1 MFFASQISMEPPCTS
16 GTQRYELPEFE
27 RDWQNSINGSR
38 GRRVG
43 PSVKPS
49 QRGHWPSTA
58 EAFDPNVSLYARGGG
73 NSVLQCAASILLCPS
88 NNVYASRGLVRRVRN
103 PTIAYLSHGGTG
115 LGSCPRGSTTE
126 SESAQRNACSRR
138 RRYGWM
144 ELRASINLMWR
155 SSATVSSWWYSS
167 NKSLSAW
174 RRPLSVVLY
183 ASEHSAWARAALAT
197 TVRLRAGD
205 HVLWF
210 G

>member
-27 RDWQNSINGSR
+27 RDWQNSTNGSR
-38 GRRVG
+38 GRRAG

-144 ELRASINLMWR
+144 ELRASKTLCGAALLQYHPGGIRRTKVYRRGVGL
-155 SSATVSSWWYSS
+155 
-167 NKSLSAW
+167 SLWSCTRASTARGPVRPW
-174 RRPLSVVLY
+174 RR
-183 ASEHSAWARAALAT
+183 R
-197 TVRLRAGD
+197 
-205 HVLWF
+205 
-210 G
+210 

>member
-1 MFFASQISMEPPCTS
+1 MEPPCTS

-27 RDWQNSINGSR
+27 RGWQNSTNGSR

-58 EAFDPNVSLYARGGG
+58 ETFDPNVSLYARGGG

-88 NNVYASRGLVRRVRN
+88 SNVYASRGLVRRVRN
-103 PTIAYLSHGGTG
+103 PTISYLCHGGTG

-126 SESAQRNACSRR
+126 SESAQRNACAADE

-144 ELRASINLMWR
+144 ERRARL
-155 SSATVSSWWYSS
+155 
-167 NKSLSAW
+167 
-174 RRPLSVVLY
+174 PLSVVQLCHHPGGIRRTKQSIGVASASLCVVLY
-183 ASEHSAWARAALAT
+183 ASTARGP
-197 TVRLRAGD
+197 VRPWRRR
-205 HVLWF
+205 
-210 G
+210 

>member
-167 NKSLSAW
+167 NKSLLYRRGVGLSLWSCTRASTARGPVRPW
-174 RRPLSVVLY
+174 RR
-183 ASEHSAWARAALAT
+183 R
-197 TVRLRAGD
+197 
-205 HVLWF
+205 
-210 G
+210 